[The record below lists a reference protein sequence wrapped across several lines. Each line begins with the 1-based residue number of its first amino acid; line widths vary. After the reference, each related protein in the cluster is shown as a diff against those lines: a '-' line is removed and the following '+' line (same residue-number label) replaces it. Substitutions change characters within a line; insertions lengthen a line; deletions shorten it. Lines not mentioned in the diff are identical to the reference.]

1 MAKTKSQFNFTIPAD
16 PALINQTIFNYLHAN
31 NFVQKQKDGQ
41 YYYEQYDAI
50 SGRRLFEYQINGNQV
65 TIWAYVGSYKHPQ
78 ELEGF
83 VGALPK
89 QSYKDSLQLL
99 FSHLQ
104 ALAQNPQ
111 PDQVYGDGM
120 QAQNQMYQAQQMY
133 QTNQS
138 MAAFKAENDK
148 KAGNGAVIGF
158 VISLIGLVLSFFGF
172 YFGAVIIF
180 IEISLAVRGLHSDKK
195 GFAIAT
201 IVIAIV
207 SVLIIIAEIF
217 LIALFS

>member
-1 MAKTKSQFNFTIPAD
+1 MAKTKSQYNFTIPAD

-31 NFVQKQKDGQ
+31 NFVQKQKDGH

-50 SGRRLFEYQINGNQV
+50 SGRKLFEYQINGSQV

-89 QSYKDSLQLL
+89 QAYKDSLQLL
-99 FSHLQ
+99 FGHLQ

-111 PDQVYGDGM
+111 QNQMYGDGT
-120 QAQNQMYQAQQMY
+120 QAQNQTYQAQQAF

-148 KAGNGAVIGF
+148 KAGNGAIIGF
-158 VISLIGLVLSFFGF
+158 VISLIGLVLSLFGV
-172 YFGAVIIF
+172 YFGAIIIF

-195 GFAIAT
+195 GFAVAT
-201 IVIAIV
+201 IVLAIV
-207 SVLIIIAEIF
+207 SAVIIIGE
-217 LIALFS
+217 LIVYILLV

>member
-1 MAKTKSQFNFTIPAD
+1 MAKNKSQYNFTIPAD
-16 PALINQTIFNYLHAN
+16 PALLNQTIFNFLHAH
-31 NFVQKQKDGQ
+31 NFVQKQKDGR

-50 SGRRLFEYQINGNQV
+50 YGRKLFEYQINGSQV

-78 ELEGF
+78 DLEGLMG
-83 VGALPK
+83 VVAK
-89 QSYKDSLQLL
+89 QAYKDSLQLL

-104 ALAQNPQ
+104 ALGQNPQ
-111 PDQVYGDGM
+111 NDSIYGDGM
-120 QAQNQMYQAQQMY
+120 QAQNQMYQNQQIH

-158 VISLIGLVLSFFGF
+158 VISLIGLVLSIFGV
-172 YFGAVIIF
+172 YFGAIILF
-180 IEISLAVRGLHSDKK
+180 FEISLAVRGMHSDKR

-201 IVIAIV
+201 IVLAIV
-207 SVLIIIAEIF
+207 SAVIIIGE
-217 LIALFS
+217 LILYALLV